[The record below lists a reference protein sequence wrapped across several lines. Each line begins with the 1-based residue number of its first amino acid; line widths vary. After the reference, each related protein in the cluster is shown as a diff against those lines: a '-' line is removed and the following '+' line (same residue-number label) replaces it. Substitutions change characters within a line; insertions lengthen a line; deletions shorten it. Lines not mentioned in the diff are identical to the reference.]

1 MANLLEVKNLTCG
14 YTEKEV
20 IKNISFSLEK
30 GEFLGIIG
38 PNGAGKTTL
47 LRIITQILLP
57 WEGKIF
63 YRGKDIKE
71 FPLKDLAKEISFL
84 PQSIEIPFSFTV
96 EEFISMGRFPHL
108 NRFEKM
114 KKYDYAVIRK
124 VMTLTDVL
132 ELSSKN
138 VNDLS
143 GGERQR
149 VYLGQ
154 TLVQEPKLL
163 LLDEPIAHL
172 DIGHQI
178 NILDLIKKLNQE
190 EGLTVIAIFHD
201 LNLASEYCDRLLLLN
216 EGKIYKNGQ
225 PEEVLTY
232 KNLEEVYKT
241 VVIVNKNPLSS
252 KPHVLL
258 VPQWD
263 KSR

>member
-1 MANLLEVKNLTCG
+1 MANLLEVKNLTSG

-20 IKNISFSLEK
+20 IKNLSFSLEK

-47 LRIITQILLP
+47 LRVITQILP
-57 WEGKIF
+57 SWEGKIF
-63 YRGKDIKE
+63 YSGKDIKE
-71 FPLKDLAKEISFL
+71 FPLKDLAKEVSFL

-114 KKYDYAVIRK
+114 EEYDYEVVRK
-124 VMTLTDVL
+124 VMILTDVL

-178 NILDLIKKLNQE
+178 KILDLIKKLNQE

-201 LNLASEYCDRLLLLN
+201 LNLASEYCDNLILLN
-216 EGKIYKNGQ
+216 NGEIHKIGPPN
-225 PEEVLTY
+225 EVLTY
-232 KNLEEVYKT
+232 RNIEEVYQT
-241 VVIVNKNPLSS
+241 IVIVKENPLSS
-252 KPHVLL
+252 KPHILL
-258 VPQWD
+258 IPQWSS
-263 KSR
+263 K